1 MCSWFG
7 GPWFGG
13 GIFMMII
20 FWALVIAGG
29 VALFRVLV
37 RGNRNGGTL
46 PTNSALEILKQRYA
60 KGEISREEFER
71 MKQELL

>member
-1 MCSWFG
+1 
-7 GPWFGG
+7 
-13 GIFMMII
+13 MMII

-71 MKQELL
+71 MKQDLL

>member
-1 MCSWFG
+1 
-7 GPWFGG
+7 
-13 GIFMMII
+13 MMII
-20 FWALVIAGG
+20 FGALVIAGG
-29 VALFRVLV
+29 IALFRVLV

-71 MKQELL
+71 MKQDLL

>member
-71 MKQELL
+71 MKQDLL

>member
-1 MCSWFG
+1 
-7 GPWFGG
+7 
-13 GIFMMII
+13 MMII